1 MRLTALASGA
11 AEAAKIIEEVR
22 KSGRTILTEVESKR
36 LLSAYGIPT
45 VPTEVATTAEEAVE
59 LAEKFGYPVVLKL
72 YSETITHKTDVG
84 GVRLN
89 LCDPQAVRNAFTKIQ
104 SAVTE
109 KAGASTSRAWR
120 SSPWSGWKVTS

>member
-1 MRLTALASGA
+1 M
-11 AEAAKIIEEVR
+11 AEAGKIIGQVR
-22 KSGRTILTEVESKR
+22 RSGRTVLTEVESKR

-45 VPTEVATTAEEAVE
+45 VPTEVATTAEEAVQ

-89 LCDPQAVRNAFTKIQ
+89 LCDAQAVRKRVRQ
-104 SAVTE
+104 DSLL
-109 KAGASTSRAWR
+109 GD
-120 SSPWSGWKVTS
+120 